1 MEKSKKPYTIVWQ
14 ECGKNSRTSRRFY
27 VPEYEG
33 FLPFFVSG
41 KELET
46 LNNKQGLELKEKHLL
61 KGIFFGLYDHANNPP
76 KDWMH
81 NAKFKDTLLY
91 LLDVLGNGFKFD
103 NPEAMILDL
112 ALSIRNNN
120 GSTASFRVLDI
131 GMELIPE
138 SSKIK
143 SDLIVDLWIT
153 VCESGKSEKI
163 FKKILDLIP
172 KINLSDINPYSKE
185 LVCYLG
191 LCSLVFLAENDGI
204 ENYLINLDDEGDDW
218 LSSYLK
224 NYIYPHVK
232 GVTFKN
238 KVKAILENPKG
249 FTPNDLI
256 DESSSPI
263 LSEE

>member
-1 MEKSKKPYTIVWQ
+1 MLKPKEPYTIVWQ
-14 ECGKNSRTSRRFY
+14 ECGKNSLISRRFY
-27 VPEYEG
+27 VPRYEG

-41 KELET
+41 KDLEV
-46 LNNKQGLELKEKHLL
+46 LNNKQDLELKEEHLL
-61 KGIFFGLYDHANNPP
+61 KGIFYGLYDHANNPP

-91 LLDVLGNGFKFD
+91 LLDVLKNGFKFD
-103 NPEAMILDL
+103 NSEAMIMDV
-112 ALSIRNNN
+112 ASGIRVNN
-120 GSTASFRVLDI
+120 GSTASFRVLDV
-131 GMELIPE
+131 GVELIPE

-143 SDLIVDLWIT
+143 SDLIGDLWFV

-163 FKKILDLIP
+163 FKKIIDLIP
-172 KINLSDINPYSKE
+172 KINLSEINSYAKE

-204 ENYLINLDDEGDDW
+204 ENYLINLDDEGDGW

-224 NYIYPHVK
+224 NYIYPHVE
-232 GVTFKN
+232 GDMFKN
-238 KVKAILENPKG
+238 KVKEILENPKA

-256 DESSSPI
+256 DESRT
-263 LSEE
+263 LSG